1 MKAWRQFQRFL
12 LGLSKFF
19 FSIIFPYSGETQKER
34 QRHRQREKQA
44 PCWEPYVGLNSRTLA
59 SSSELKK
66 KKLTI
71 STRNTFS
78 YCKIIQK
85 KKLLQMTS
93 IYITKDSELYYTMFF
108 TLSCQSNCFLP
119 NRSHADIFHYTYKYS
134 SY

>member
-1 MKAWRQFQRFL
+1 MDSL
-12 LGLSKFF
+12 NFF
-19 FSIIFPYSGETQKER
+19 FSVIFPYSGETQKER

-44 PCWEPYVGLNSRTLA
+44 PCWEPYVGLNSQTLA

-66 KKLTI
+66 KNSQFQQETLLATVK
-71 STRNTFS
+71 S
-78 YCKIIQK
+78 YRK

-119 NRSHADIFHYTYKYS
+119 NRSHADIFHYTCKLILFLLS
-134 SY
+134 